1 MKIWPIAVQNAMRQT
16 ESPAGGCGV
25 GDEDGPTF
33 TLRADGG
40 HPPSMAAV
48 IEKET
53 MDEPQYVVRRLLPT
67 EAEALQGFPRG
78 YTDVEFN
85 GRPAPDT
92 ARYRALGNSFSVNV
106 VRWIAE
112 RIVKVEKEGLNPELF

>member
-1 MKIWPIAVQNAMRQT
+1 MND
-16 ESPAGGCGV
+16 ESG
-25 GDEDGPTF
+25 
-33 TLRADGG
+33 
-40 HPPSMAAV
+40 
-48 IEKET
+48 
-53 MDEPQYVVRRLLPT
+53 YVVRRLTPA

-85 GRPAPDT
+85 GKPAPDT

-112 RIVKVEKEGLNPELF
+112 RIAKMEKEDQNGNQTA